1 MEKLPY
7 INLGC
12 GFTFNPNWVN
22 VDFICTGKDVIAHNL
37 TQGIPFKENS
47 FQAAYHS
54 HVLEHF
60 TKPDAEKFIA
70 ECFRILQPN
79 GILRVAIPDL
89 EPIARNYIKYLEASL
104 ANDTAAKEK
113 YNWTMLEMY
122 DQVVRTKG
130 GGEMIDYIKD
140 ASKNNDAFLIE
151 RNGNETKKLIEE
163 YRNIK
168 SNASASYK
176 SEGFKL
182 SKFIARVK
190 NKLVHMLLKE
200 DVHALN
206 IGRFRLSGE
215 IHQWMYDRYSLSELL
230 KKHGFANVK
239 VVSATESQIPNWND
253 QNLDMMDGKVR
264 KPDSLFMEAQK
275 L

>member
-12 GFTFNPNWVN
+12 GFTFNDSWVN
-22 VDFICTGKDVIAHNL
+22 VDFISTGKDVIAHNL
-37 TQGIPFKENS
+37 TQGIPFKDYS

-60 TKPDAEKFIA
+60 TKTDAEKFIS
-70 ECFRILQPN
+70 ECYRILQSG
-79 GILRVAIPDL
+79 GILRIAIPDL
-89 EPIARNYIKYLEASL
+89 EPIARNYINYLEGAL
-104 ANDTAAKEK
+104 ANDASAKEK

-122 DQVVRTKG
+122 DQVVRSKG

-140 ASKNNDAFLIE
+140 VSKNNDAFLIE
-151 RNGNETKKLIEE
+151 RNGNETKKLIENF
-163 YRNIK
+163 RNIK
-168 SNASASYK
+168 EVSSVNK
-176 SEGFKL
+176 SEAISL
-182 SKFIARVK
+182 SKFISRVK
-190 NKLVHMLLKE
+190 SKLIHMLLKD
-200 DVHALN
+200 DVKALS
-206 IGRFRLSGE
+206 IGQFRLGGE
-215 IHQWMYDRYSLSELL
+215 IHQWMYDRFSLAELL
-230 KKHGFANVK
+230 KKHGFAYVK